1 MDEYSPTSSLD
12 SSPISSD
19 VNSNT
24 NSECSEG
31 EQDGVREQFRT
42 AKCKRYLSGKS
53 RKVYKIRKDL
63 DKSFTNLPY
72 TPWGV
77 FLLCLCL
84 SSNC

>member
-1 MDEYSPTSSLD
+1 MDEYSPTSSLN
-12 SSPISSD
+12 STPISSD
-19 VNSNT
+19 VDSNT

-42 AKCKRYLSGKS
+42 AKRKRYLSGKS
-53 RKVYKIRKDL
+53 RKVHRIHKDL

-72 TPWGV
+72 TPWGM
-77 FLLCLCL
+77 FLLCLHL